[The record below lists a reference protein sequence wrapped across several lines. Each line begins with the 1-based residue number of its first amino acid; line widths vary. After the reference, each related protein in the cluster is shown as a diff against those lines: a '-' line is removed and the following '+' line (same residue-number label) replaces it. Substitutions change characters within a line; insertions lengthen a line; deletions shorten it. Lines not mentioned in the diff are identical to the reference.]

1 MGTLRNFRILP
12 NALPTTVNPFPV
24 ETWRETLSPSFTVP
38 MSPRSDVEWK
48 WIYRLRIRLEQVP
61 REVRY
66 AVSVDPEGRAFL
78 HAETPLRY
86 DSGRG

>member
-1 MGTLRNFRILP
+1 
-12 NALPTTVNPFPV
+12 
-24 ETWRETLSPSFTVP
+24 

-48 WIYRLRIRLEQVP
+48 WIYRRRIRLEQVP